1 MLTRVEFQPGIVSD
15 DSALSKANG
24 FIDGDKVRVR
34 NGRMETIG
42 GWEFATLDQF
52 ENPARGAHA
61 WASLE
66 GDRIFSFG
74 TSTKLYGYFGGDLID
89 ITPLKAKGT
98 LTNPFATVN
107 GSDLV
112 TVTHQDHG
120 LRLGDLI
127 TYALADAVGG
137 ITINGEYELIS
148 VPTLDTYVIQ
158 HTSNASSA
166 ATGGGKVEYEATL
179 DAGLVDGTGGGRGY
193 GTGAYGTGF
202 YGLSTITEFD
212 PRVWSLD
219 NWGGNL
225 LATPRN
231 GALYE
236 WQPLG
241 SYSELISNGDFASS
255 DDWSAGTGWAI
266 GSGVATATAGV
277 ASDLTQD
284 VTGIIAGGVTYVVS
298 FTVTRTAGSLQ
309 LQVES
314 ADIATGKVD
323 QGEPIAKAGTYT
335 RYFTAPSRPIN
346 LIFAKDDAF
355 AGTVDNVSITVVP
368 IAYRL
373 QSAPQYA
380 VGMFVDP
387 ARIVVMYGTI
397 EADGD
402 FNPML
407 VRWSGQENNRIWIP
421 DVDNL
426 AGEFVLAR
434 GSRIIGGFAG
444 RGENLIWTD
453 AALYS
458 MRFTGDVGDVFRF
471 DLVGEN
477 CGLIGK
483 NAAAIAGGRVFWW
496 ARNNQFY
503 TYRGG
508 EPEIVECPIRREAVD
523 NFAPAQEEKIYA
535 CVNAE
540 FSEIWWFYPDAR
552 DGNECSRYI
561 CFNLR
566 RRDVDARHSRLALR
580 GCLRASTRTRWD
592 SGLDNRLY
600 FHERGRTANGA
611 TIDWSLKTGIFDI
624 NDGDTLMAV
633 KRYIP
638 DFADQI
644 GNVNID
650 LRFSQW
656 QRGALVDAGSYS
668 IAPSTPIIPLRH
680 MGRQAQITWRAGA
693 NSRFARFGAQR
704 FDVDKTGARR

>member
-1 MLTRVEFQPGIVSD
+1 MLTRVEFQPGIASD
-15 DSALSKANG
+15 DTALSKANG
-24 FIDGDKVRVR
+24 YIDCDKVRVR

-42 GWEFATLDQF
+42 GWEFATLEQF

-74 TSTKLYGYFGGDLID
+74 TSTKLYGYFGGDLLN

-120 LRLGDLI
+120 LRLGDTI

-137 ITINGEYELIS
+137 LSIDGDYELIS
-148 VPTLDTYVIQ
+148 VPTLDSYVIQ
-158 HTSNASSA
+158 HGSNASST
-166 ATGGGKVEYEATL
+166 ATGGGKVEYEAAL

-236 WQPLG
+236 WQPQG
-241 SYSELISNGDFASS
+241 SYDDLVANGDFASS
-255 DDWSAGTGWAI
+255 DDWTAGTGWAI
-266 GSGVATATAGV
+266 GSGVATATAGS

-284 VTGIIAGGVTYVVS
+284 ITGAIAGGVTYTIT
-298 FTVTRTAGSLQ
+298 FTVTRSAGSLQ

-323 QGEPIAKAGTYT
+323 QGEAIAKAGTYT

-346 LIFAKDDAF
+346 LIFAKDAAF
-355 AGTVDNVSITVVP
+355 AGTVDDVSITIVP
-368 IAYRL
+368 IAHRL
-373 QSAPQYA
+373 QAAPQYA

-503 TYRGG
+503 AYRGG
-508 EPEIVECPIRREAVD
+508 EPEIIECPIRRDAVD
-523 NFAPAQEEKIYA
+523 NLAAAQEEKIYA

-561 CFNLR
+561 CFNFAEGTWTKGVLP
-566 RRDVDARHSRLALR
+566 
-580 GCLRASTRTRWD
+580 RTAWLPAGIYPHPVAFGAD
-592 SGLDNRLY
+592 FQIY
-600 FHERGRTANGA
+600 FQERGRTANGA
-611 TIDWSLKTGIFDI
+611 ALDWFLTTGIFDI
-624 NDGDTLMAV
+624 ADGDTLMAV

-638 DFADQI
+638 DFASQM
-644 GNVNID
+644 GNVTVE
-650 LRFSQW
+650 LRFSQF
-656 QRGALVDAGSYS
+656 QRGPLVDAGSYS
-668 IAPSTPIIPLRH
+668 IAPTTQSIPIRH
-680 MGRQAQITWRAGA
+680 MGRQGQITWRAGA
-693 NSRFARFGAQR
+693 NSQFARFGAQR
-704 FDVDKTGARR
+704 FDVEKTGARR